1 MSLAC
6 SVEALTSPAE
16 LILLTG
22 AGVLAGVVGS
32 AGAISSLIAYPAM
45 LAVGIAPLPANVTN
59 SVAFVAM
66 MPGSALSSR
75 PELRGQGRWL
85 RALALIAGLGGGI
98 GFVLLLLTPRHVFN
112 VLVPYLIFFAA
123 LTLLAQPRLTAW
135 REHRVPRLPRYVF
148 PAGLFVACVYNG
160 YFGAGSGIVVLALTL
175 LVVDKHFPTAN
186 ALKNVLL
193 GFADIVAAIGFALF
207 GPVHWSAAGAMA
219 AGLLVGSYLGPKVTR
234 RLPHAWLRV
243 FAALAGFALAIW
255 LWFHP

>member
-1 MSLAC
+1 MI
-6 SVEALTSPAE
+6 SPAD
-16 LILLTG
+16 LVLLTG

-66 MPGSALSSR
+66 LPGSALGSR

-85 RALALIAGLGGGI
+85 RGLALLAGLGGGT
-98 GFVLLLLTPRHVFN
+98 GVVLLLLTPRHVFN
-112 VLVPYLIFFAA
+112 VLVPYLIFLAA

-135 REHRVPRLPRYVF
+135 RELHVPHLPRYAF
-148 PAGLFVACVYNG
+148 PAGLFAACVYNG
-160 YFGAGSGIVVLALTL
+160 YFGAGSGIVVLVLTL
-175 LVVDKHFPTAN
+175 LVVDQHFPTAN

-193 GFADIVAAIGFALF
+193 GFADIVAAVGFALF

-219 AGLLVGSYLGPKVTR
+219 GGLLVGSFLGPKLTR
-234 RLPHAWLRV
+234 RLPHVWLRG

-255 LWFHP
+255 LWVHH